1 MSTRRRKWPTF
12 RTSFSL
18 CSFVVVGGRLRN
30 VICFLPLCLSSLYR
44 RRIPSGLLFVIHSIN
59 VCCLWDLLLLFFF
72 CNFVSFSYVFNLVLC
87 CDLCHAISTHTHTH
101 THCVVRVRVWSWLCS
116 LVACSYT
123 CFAIASKWWW
133 VSLRPNMCLCEFAQ
147 TLAIVP
153 RVMRWIGILVN
164 VSFLSQNFLWKTS
177 VVVTYYKISNKTPK

>member
-18 CSFVVVGGRLRN
+18 CSFVVVVGGRLRN

-87 CDLCHAISTHTHTH
+87 CDLCHAISTHTHTLCCSCA
-101 THCVVRVRVWSWLCS
+101 CVIVTL
-116 LVACSYT
+116 LVGGLLLHMFCD
-123 CFAIASKWWW
+123 C
-133 VSLRPNMCLCEFAQ
+133 VQ
-147 TLAIVP
+147 V
-153 RVMRWIGILVN
+153 V
-164 VSFLSQNFLWKTS
+164 VSFASSQHVS
-177 VVVTYYKISNKTPK
+177 V

>member
-72 CNFVSFSYVFNLVLC
+72 FVILYLFRMYSIWYCVVIFAMPFR
-87 CDLCHAISTHTHTH
+87 HTH

>member
-18 CSFVVVGGRLRN
+18 CSFVVVVGGRLRN

-59 VCCLWDLLLLFFF
+59 VCCLWDLLLLLLFF

-101 THCVVRVRVWSWLCS
+101 TLCCSCACVIVTL
-116 LVACSYT
+116 LVGGLLLHMFCD
-123 CFAIASKWWW
+123 C
-133 VSLRPNMCLCEFAQ
+133 VQ
-147 TLAIVP
+147 V
-153 RVMRWIGILVN
+153 V
-164 VSFLSQNFLWKTS
+164 VSFASSQHVS
-177 VVVTYYKISNKTPK
+177 V